1 MTSIRVGEVKIEKEA
16 SSLTS
21 IQVGEVKGE
30 TEASSSTSIRVK
42 KYNNQPVV
50 WEMY

>member
-21 IQVGEVKGE
+21 IRVREVKGE
-30 TEASSSTSIRVK
+30 KEASPST
-42 KYNNQPVV
+42 
-50 WEMY
+50 